1 MRGVGKA
8 DRTNEDRRKG
18 RHGGVGRRK
27 SCRGGGRLEAKKET
41 LPQLLAYVV
50 FTFMKEKL

>member
-1 MRGVGKA
+1 VRGVGKA

-41 LPQLLAYVV
+41 LP
-50 FTFMKEKL
+50 